1 MAELTLTDETFKEE
15 VKNRQELFIVD
26 LWAEWCMPCKM
37 IAPILSELA
46 TKYQGEMT
54 VGKLNVDEYPSV
66 AQEFGVTG
74 IPTVLIFKNGELVD
88 KVVGALP
95 QKMFEQKFMQ
105 YMD

>member
-1 MAELTLTDETFKEE
+1 MAELTLTDQTFKDE
-15 VKNRQELFIVD
+15 VKNTQELFIVD
-26 LWAEWCMPCKM
+26 LWADWCMPCKM
-37 IAPILSELA
+37 IAPILSDLA
-46 TKYQGEMT
+46 TKYQGKMT

-66 AQEFGVTG
+66 AQELGVTG
-74 IPTVLIFKNGELVD
+74 IPTVLIFKKGELVD